1 MDPLMLLIIF
11 FLVMMIPMWLMSRG
25 QRKRMQQHQELLKT
39 IGVGDE
45 VRTHSGFYGMVV
57 EELDDALIL
66 ETESGA
72 QLKWAR
78 QSIAERVASYGETA
92 DGQDTELSS
101 DDAPVTDA
109 NGTIS
114 GVTVDSSDTGRDR

>member
-1 MDPLMLLIIF
+1 MLLIIF

-78 QSIAERVASYGETA
+78 QSIAERVASYGESA
-92 DGQDTELSS
+92 DGQDAAEFSTEN
-101 DDAPVTDA
+101 DEVKDT
-109 NGTIS
+109 NGNVS
-114 GVTVDSSDTGRDR
+114 GVTVDSSDNGRDR

>member
-1 MDPLMLLIIF
+1 MLLIIF

>member
-1 MDPLMLLIIF
+1 MLLIIF

-92 DGQDTELSS
+92 DGQDAELSS